1 MSVKV
6 KGIKQVKS
14 NMRKAFSNIA
24 GDVTGN
30 GLQAFVSQ
38 LAAYASE
45 LTPVDTANLINSQ
58 YTFVN
63 PNGDNWR
70 AGVGY
75 TANYAEEV
83 HDGPDKNWKK
93 AGASNMF
100 LTDAADRSSSQ
111 LLKILK
117 DNYRKA

>member
-1 MSVKV
+1 MGIKV
-6 KGIKQVKS
+6 KGINQVKS
-14 NMRKAFSNIA
+14 NMQKTFSNIS
-24 GDVTGN
+24 GEVTRG

-63 PNGDNWR
+63 PNGDNWK

-83 HDGPDKNWKK
+83 HDGPDKNWQK

-100 LTDAADRSSSQ
+100 LTDAADRNSSQ
-111 LLKILK
+111 LLKTLK
-117 DNYRKA
+117 DNHRRA